1 MNLSKKAYFLLGG
14 SLLLAV
20 ALTVAATTVANRP
33 DPVTVPAETPIR
45 ITLNQTL
52 ASDQNSSGDRFDATV
67 AEAVVI
73 DAKTVIPEGARV
85 EGLVVEARPSGR
97 LMGRA
102 RLHLA
107 LRTVEVRG
115 QSYEIRTAASHKV
128 GGDHKKR
135 NLAFIGGGAGGGVLI
150 GAIAGGAKGALIGGP
165 VGAGA
170 GTAVAF
176 FTGKKDIRLGAETPL
191 TFRLAEPVSIDV
203 KG

>member
-1 MNLSKKAYFLLGG
+1 MNLSKKAYFLVGG

-135 NLAFIGGGAGGGVLI
+135 NLAFIGGGAGGGMLI

>member
-73 DAKTVIPEGARV
+73 DARTVIPEGARV

-135 NLAFIGGGAGGGVLI
+135 NLAFIGGGAGGGMLI

>member
-135 NLAFIGGGAGGGVLI
+135 NLAFIGGGAGGGMLI

>member
-107 LRTVEVRG
+107 LRTVDVRG

-135 NLAFIGGGAGGGVLI
+135 NLAFIGGGAGGGMLI

>member
-1 MNLSKKAYFLLGG
+1 MHFSKRTYFMLGG
-14 SLLLAV
+14 SLLLTV
-20 ALTVAATTVANRP
+20 ALALAATTLANRP
-33 DPVTVPAETPIR
+33 DPVMVPAETPIR
-45 ITLNQTL
+45 VTLSQAL
-52 ASDQNSSGDRFDATV
+52 ASDQSASGDHFDATV
-67 AEAVVI
+67 SEPVVVEG
-73 DAKTVIPEGARV
+73 KTVIPQGARV
-85 EGLVVEARPSGR
+85 EGFVVEARPSGR

-107 LRTVEVRG
+107 LRAVEVDG
-115 QSYEIRTAASHKV
+115 QNYEIRTAASHKV

-135 NLAFIGGGAGGGVLI
+135 NLAFIGGGAGGGILI

-176 FTGKKDIRLGAETPL
+176 FTGKKDIRLPAETPL
-191 TFRLAEPVSIDV
+191 TFRLAQPVSIDV

>member
-1 MNLSKKAYFLLGG
+1 MNLSKKGYFLLGG

-73 DAKTVIPEGARV
+73 DARTVIPEGARV

-107 LRTVEVRG
+107 LRTVDVRG

-135 NLAFIGGGAGGGVLI
+135 NLAFIGGGAGGGMLI